1 MRTAKLACCGALL
14 AIALVS
20 TGARAAQ
27 HGGSSKAEK
36 EKHAPLNGFYI
47 VTLSVAPH
55 PDEPVAPASATPQS
69 TTAEP
74 SAAHTDSAKTDAAPA
89 WRDTIVDVVQD
100 GTGIVIREI
109 SIEPAVGAHCPP
121 HAVIARERDRALPG
135 DSVEQ
140 AAGHHH
146 LCSMSESDVAGV
158 IQAANKDD
166 VARENSDDFETQT
179 IVATCGEREHLFELP
194 YPDTLKFHALGLADS
209 HITALWKMSHEVI
222 SRAFGDEPF
231 PSAQTAATAGD
242 ANDIA
247 AQKLAEKLVPEIRS
261 GRYASGFGDSNCAY
275 ASCRDHSAK
284 SALEGYAGVLDLS
297 SCAAPSTTPAQPT
310 PTERGANDR

>member
-1 MRTAKLACCGALL
+1 MGTGKLAACGALV
-14 AIALVS
+14 AIALFSV
-20 TGARAAQ
+20 GLRAGQ
-27 HGGSSKAEK
+27 HGGSTKAEK

-47 VTLSVAPH
+47 VTLTVTAP
-55 PDEPVAPASATPQS
+55 PDEPAVAAPDAATPASP
-69 TTAEP
+69 P
-74 SAAHTDSAKTDAAPA
+74 AAAQISSEPA
-89 WRDTIVDVVQD
+89 WRDTIVDVAQE
-100 GTGIVIREI
+100 GTGILIREI
-109 SIEPAVGAHCPP
+109 TVEPAVGAHCPP

-158 IQAANKDD
+158 IQAAYKDD
-166 VARENSDDFETQT
+166 VARENSDDLETQT

-222 SRAFGDEPF
+222 ARAFGDEPF
-231 PSAQTAATAGD
+231 PAST
-242 ANDIA
+242 NDIA
-247 AQKLAEKLVPEIRS
+247 AQQFAEKLVPEIRS

-275 ASCRDHSAK
+275 ASCRDHTAA
-284 SALEGYAGVLDLS
+284 SALEGYAGVIDPS
-297 SCAAPSTTPAQPT
+297 TCAAPSTTPSQPT
-310 PTERGANDR
+310 PTERGTNDR